1 MKRMNPVIK
10 GVGGKKRVGGGGEGG
25 PPAVAAK
32 VKGYLLTW
40 KDFRNR
46 NIECGF

>member
-10 GVGGKKRVGGGGEGG
+10 GVGGKKRVGGG